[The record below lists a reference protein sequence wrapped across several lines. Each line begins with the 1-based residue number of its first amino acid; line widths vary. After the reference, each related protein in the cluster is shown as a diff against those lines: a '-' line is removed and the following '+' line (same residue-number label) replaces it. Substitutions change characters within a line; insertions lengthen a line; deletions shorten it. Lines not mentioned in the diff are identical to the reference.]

1 MWIDV
6 QLNVRC
12 CSVPQ
17 AKVSTGSASHQLRST
32 TVGRPFA
39 KKRRRQKRPSRL
51 RSSGLDRWIYT
62 DTDTDTY
69 GKM

>member
-17 AKVSTGSASHQLRST
+17 AKVSTGSASRQLRST
-32 TVGRPFA
+32 TAG
-39 KKRRRQKRPSRL
+39 KRYLKRVNPRC
-51 RSSGLDRWIYT
+51 I
-62 DTDTDTY
+62 
-69 GKM
+69 